1 MPDIKQVKTSLTREL
16 EDLEFETST
25 LSCILLMRIGFLITR
40 RNFLNAHYG
49 YLMACMGK
57 IDVLSADWSGASR
70 LTPSDSSDDRL
81 HEPISA
87 PGRDG
92 PVLSCGPTVPPHID
106 AHRISPVSL
115 RPNKSTRGTLGE
127 YILAKGSGLIGII
140 RLQRR
145 TRSLRIR
152 LYAPCVSTGSRHSV
166 CKALNVSFSR
176 FAEDLSHATQL
187 YLSDFENNT
196 NLQTNYD
203 NAHPHIII
211 QEFN

>member
-25 LSCILLMRIGFLITR
+25 LSRIFDENR
-40 RNFLNAHYG
+40 FFDHPRNFPNAHYG

-57 IDVLSADWSGASR
+57 IDVLSAYWSGQVGSHR
-70 LTPSDSSDDRL
+70 QTPRMIAFMNRYL
-81 HEPISA
+81 Y
-87 PGRDG
+87 PGR
-92 PVLSCGPTVPPHID
+92 TVEHQV
-106 AHRISPVSL
+106 AVQLFRHTLMHTGSL
-115 RPNKSTRGTLGE
+115 RFLYDRTNDTRYTWRVYLG
-127 YILAKGSGLIGII
+127 KG
-140 RLQRR
+140 
-145 TRSLRIR
+145 LRPDWHYSITTEDPQSQDQ

-166 CKALNVSFSR
+166 CKALNVSIPR